1 MNRDEMHKLL
11 GGYATG
17 TLTPREQDALFAAA
31 LEDQELFDA
40 LAAEQPLRDLL
51 RDPVVRGHLA
61 ATLEEPRQPWYQ
73 VWWRPA
79 LALGGMAALAIL
91 GAVALREKPGT
102 RAVAEVA
109 QVEPAA
115 PKPRPF
121 QPPPPAVAVKQ
132 NPVLPLPPKVPARK
146 LEARARPFTAP
157 LPAPPKQEET
167 VAVAALPKPMLARNL
182 ARTAPASAAA
192 LGAIA
197 GAPASAPA
205 RPSAIRYTILRR
217 PAGGEFIAASAGEL
231 HQGDEVELR
240 FHPATGGRIIVAA
253 AEEGSPPRV
262 LATGFVAGESEWVT
276 PVLPAGITR
285 VQVTFT
291 PQNTISVSDYVERT
305 AKVSTDAAQPGTV
318 VAGAAGAQTLT
329 FPITLTYR

>member
-1 MNRDEMHKLL
+1 VNREEMHKLL

-17 TLTPREQDALFAAA
+17 TLTSREQDALFAAA

-51 RDPVVRGHLA
+51 RDPAVRGHLA

-91 GAVALREKPGT
+91 GAVALREKPNS

-109 QVEPAA
+109 QVEPVA

-132 NPVLPLPPKVPARK
+132 NPVLPLPPKVAPRK
-146 LEARARPFTAP
+146 LDAQALPFTAP
-157 LPAPPKQEET
+157 LPAPPKQEDT
-167 VAVAALPKPMLARNL
+167 VAVAELSKPMLARNL
-182 ARTAPASAAA
+182 ARTAPASASQ
-192 LGAIA
+192 LGAVA
-197 GAPASAPA
+197 GAPAS
-205 RPSAIRYTILRR
+205 PSTSPSGVRYTILRR
-217 PAGGEFIAASAGEL
+217 PAGGEFLAASAGDL
-231 HQGDEVELR
+231 QQGDEVELR
-240 FHPATGGRIIVAA
+240 FQPTISGRITVVSEDGPA
-253 AEEGSPPRV
+253 PRV
-262 LATGFVAGESEWVT
+262 IAFGFAAGGSEWVT
-276 PVLPAGITR
+276 PVLPAGVSKLRRSFIR
-285 VQVTFT
+285 
-291 PQNTISVSDYVERT
+291 QNTIPVSGYVERS
-305 AKVSTDAAQPGTV
+305 AKVATDAAQPGTLV
-318 VAGAAGAQTLT
+318 TEPAGNQTLT